1 MTNNPITLSI
11 ILPYEINHPP
21 IPPKNIPIQTN
32 TKVNPAINSKVA
44 INAFD
49 FLIDLLAFNPNPV
62 IKERYPGTKGSTQ
75 GDRKEI
81 NPALNE
87 INIAIRR
94 DPWVTEFIRQPN

>member
-1 MTNNPITLSI
+1 M
-11 ILPYEINHPP
+11 H
-21 IPPKNIPIQTN
+21 TN
-32 TKVNPAINSKVA
+32 TKVNPAINNKVA

-49 FLIDLLAFNPNPV
+49 FRIDLLAFKPNPV

-81 NPALNE
+81 SPALNE

>member
-87 INIAIRR
+87 INIAMRR
-94 DPWVTEFIRQPN
+94 DPWVTVFIRQPN